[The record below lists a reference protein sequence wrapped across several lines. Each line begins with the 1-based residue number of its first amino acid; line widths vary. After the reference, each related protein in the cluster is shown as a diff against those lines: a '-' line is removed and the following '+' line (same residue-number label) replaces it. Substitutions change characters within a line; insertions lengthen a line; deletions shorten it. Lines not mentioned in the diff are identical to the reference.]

1 MAEAAQKVHVLNPF
15 DHVRSLCQRIAT
27 KVGERVVGQEET
39 VQCITAGLLLGGHVL
54 MEGVPGVGKTLVA
67 RTLADAVHLRFAR
80 VQFTPDL
87 MPSDILGT
95 YVVQTGPQGQPI
107 LSLQQGPLFANIV
120 LADEINR
127 ATPRTQSAM
136 LEVMND
142 AQVTIDGV
150 THVLDQPF
158 MLIATQNPS
167 DFEGTFALPENQM
180 DRFLMRISLGYPSVE
195 QEVRILQ
202 DRPGQ
207 GALQALRPV
216 IDAAGVRALQQQTDA
231 VVVDESLRR
240 YVVAIASATRASDEL
255 LLGLSTR
262 GALALTQAARATAL
276 LRGRGFVIPE
286 DILEN
291 LSAVC
296 SHRVITRTALDG
308 EGTGRVLE
316 GIVKGIASPA

>member
-1 MAEAAQKVHVLNPF
+1 MDEAINRLGQNIQSVYRGSTRAI
-15 DHVRSLCQRIAT
+15 DSLLIC
-27 KVGERVVGQEET
+27 
-39 VQCITAGLLLGGHVL
+39 LLARGHCL
-54 MEGVPGVGKTLVA
+54 IEDVPGVGKTILAGALA
-67 RTLADAVHLRFAR
+67 RSIDCTFGRIQL
-80 VQFTPDL
+80 TPDL
-87 MPSDILGT
+87 LPSDVLG
-95 YVVQTGPQGQPI
+95 VSVFRRDREVFEFQRGPI
-107 LSLQQGPLFANIV
+107 FANIV

-142 AQVTIDGV
+142 AQVTIDGA

-216 IDAAGVRALQQQTDA
+216 IDAAAVRALQQQTDA

-240 YVVAIASATRASDEL
+240 YIVAIASATRASDEL

>member
-1 MAEAAQKVHVLNPF
+1 MDEAINRLGQNIQSVYRGSTRAI
-15 DHVRSLCQRIAT
+15 DSLLIC
-27 KVGERVVGQEET
+27 
-39 VQCITAGLLLGGHVL
+39 LLARGHCL
-54 MEGVPGVGKTLVA
+54 IEDVPGVGKTILAGALA
-67 RTLADAVHLRFAR
+67 RSIDCTFGRIQL
-80 VQFTPDL
+80 TPDL
-87 MPSDILGT
+87 LPSDVLG
-95 YVVQTGPQGQPI
+95 VSVFRRDREVFEFQRGPI
-107 LSLQQGPLFANIV
+107 FANIV

>member
-1 MAEAAQKVHVLNPF
+1 MDEAINRLGQNIQSVYRGSTRAI
-15 DHVRSLCQRIAT
+15 DSLLIC
-27 KVGERVVGQEET
+27 
-39 VQCITAGLLLGGHVL
+39 LLARGHCL
-54 MEGVPGVGKTLVA
+54 IEDVPGVGKTILAGALA
-67 RTLADAVHLRFAR
+67 RSIDCTFGRIQL
-80 VQFTPDL
+80 TPDL
-87 MPSDILGT
+87 LPSDVLG
-95 YVVQTGPQGQPI
+95 VSVFRRDREVFEFQRGPI
-107 LSLQQGPLFANIV
+107 FANIV

-150 THVLDQPF
+150 THVLEQPF

-202 DRPGQ
+202 DRPGL

-316 GIVKGIASPA
+316 GIVKGITSPA

>member
-1 MAEAAQKVHVLNPF
+1 MDEAINRLGQNIQSVYRGSTRAI
-15 DHVRSLCQRIAT
+15 DSLLIC
-27 KVGERVVGQEET
+27 
-39 VQCITAGLLLGGHVL
+39 LLARGHCL
-54 MEGVPGVGKTLVA
+54 IEDVPGVGKTILAGALA
-67 RTLADAVHLRFAR
+67 RSIDCTFGRIQL
-80 VQFTPDL
+80 TPDL
-87 MPSDILGT
+87 LPSDVLG
-95 YVVQTGPQGQPI
+95 VSVFRRDREVFEFQRGPI
-107 LSLQQGPLFANIV
+107 FANIV

-142 AQVTIDGV
+142 AQVTIDGA

-195 QEVRILQ
+195 QEVRILE

-296 SHRVITRTALDG
+296 AHRVITRTALDG

>member
-1 MAEAAQKVHVLNPF
+1 M
-15 DHVRSLCQRIAT
+15 
-27 KVGERVVGQEET
+27 
-39 VQCITAGLLLGGHVL
+39 
-54 MEGVPGVGKTLVA
+54 
-67 RTLADAVHLRFAR
+67 
-80 VQFTPDL
+80 
-87 MPSDILGT
+87 
-95 YVVQTGPQGQPI
+95 
-107 LSLQQGPLFANIV
+107 
-120 LADEINR
+120 
-127 ATPRTQSAM
+127 
-136 LEVMND
+136 
-142 AQVTIDGV
+142 
-150 THVLDQPF
+150 
-158 MLIATQNPS
+158 
-167 DFEGTFALPENQM
+167 
-180 DRFLMRISLGYPSVE
+180 
-195 QEVRILQ
+195 
-202 DRPGQ
+202 
-207 GALQALRPV
+207 QALRPV

>member
-1 MAEAAQKVHVLNPF
+1 MDEAINRLGQNIQSVYRGSTRAI
-15 DHVRSLCQRIAT
+15 DSLLIC
-27 KVGERVVGQEET
+27 
-39 VQCITAGLLLGGHVL
+39 LLARGHCL
-54 MEGVPGVGKTLVA
+54 IEDVPGVGKTILAGALA
-67 RTLADAVHLRFAR
+67 RSIDCTFGRIQL
-80 VQFTPDL
+80 TPDL
-87 MPSDILGT
+87 LPSDVLG
-95 YVVQTGPQGQPI
+95 VSVFRRDREVFEFQRGPI
-107 LSLQQGPLFANIV
+107 FANIV

-142 AQVTIDGV
+142 AQVTIDGA

>member
-1 MAEAAQKVHVLNPF
+1 MDEAINRLGQNIQSVYRGSTRAI
-15 DHVRSLCQRIAT
+15 DSLLIC
-27 KVGERVVGQEET
+27 
-39 VQCITAGLLLGGHVL
+39 LLARGHCL
-54 MEGVPGVGKTLVA
+54 IEDVPGVGKTILAGALA
-67 RTLADAVHLRFAR
+67 RSIDCTFGRIQL
-80 VQFTPDL
+80 TPDL
-87 MPSDILGT
+87 LPSDVLG
-95 YVVQTGPQGQPI
+95 VSVFRRDREVFEFQRGPI
-107 LSLQQGPLFANIV
+107 FANIV

-202 DRPGQ
+202 DRPGL